1 MLIIITGVSGSGKS
15 EYAEQ
20 ICCRLAGDNKKI
32 LCGNH
37 AAFRERKAE

>member
-20 ICCRLAGDNKKI
+20 IIKNI
-32 LCGNH
+32 MWQLCSLS
-37 AAFRERKAE
+37 ERKAE

>member
-20 ICCRLAGDNKKI
+20 ICCRLAGDNKNI
-32 LCGNH
+32 MWQPCSLS
-37 AAFRERKAE
+37 ERKAE